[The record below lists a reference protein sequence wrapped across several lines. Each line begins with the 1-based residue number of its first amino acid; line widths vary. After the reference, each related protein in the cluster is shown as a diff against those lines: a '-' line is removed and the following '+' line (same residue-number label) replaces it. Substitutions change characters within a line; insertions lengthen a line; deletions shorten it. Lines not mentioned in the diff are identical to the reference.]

1 MARVER
7 RRLLPAWL
15 RRGFEAG
22 ALGALLSGGT
32 LLAFRLSW
40 PAPRVAL
47 PQGIDG
53 SFILVPALL
62 ALGVLAIS
70 LPIFLAATR
79 AEAILGA
86 LAGFMVAA
94 DLLMVVSL
102 ISRQSIFVHALSRSL
117 PLGVVAAVLA
127 IPAGLVGLVVGPLT
141 TELGFGHSAGLR
153 AAVGAAVA
161 VLPLALVGP
170 FAA

>member
-1 MARVER
+1 MER

-53 SFILVPALL
+53 SLILVPALL